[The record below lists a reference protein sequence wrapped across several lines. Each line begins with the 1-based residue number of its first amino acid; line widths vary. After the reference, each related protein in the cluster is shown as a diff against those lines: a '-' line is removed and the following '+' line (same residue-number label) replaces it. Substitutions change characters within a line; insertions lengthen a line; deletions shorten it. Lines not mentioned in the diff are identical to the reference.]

1 MAAAR
6 ERPSDVSPEET
17 RHAEHLTCGNPPL
30 RARPADALM
39 SGRADGCRKRGEGLE
54 VQVEA
59 GETENC
65 GHRGRGGS
73 QAQNAVQQPGAA
85 ADANQQGKPACIAEG
100 HPGQIDDDPAGTR
113 PQYAKKLLTQHG
125 YAREVQ
131 VTADRRDG
139 VTILTA
145 DGKRRGMKV
154 MIDFVR
160 RHDRPP
166 ISVPLRTRSPYA
178 QGGAGGSVSARE
190 TLSVIHIT
198 LRSRHADAA
207 LP

>member
-1 MAAAR
+1 MFSMRQTAR
-6 ERPSDVSPEET
+6 RWFVLACT
-17 RHAEHLTCGNPPL
+17 
-30 RARPADALM
+30 
-39 SGRADGCRKRGEGLE
+39 
-54 VQVEA
+54 
-59 GETENC
+59 
-65 GHRGRGGS
+65 
-73 QAQNAVQQPGAA
+73 
-85 ADANQQGKPACIAEG
+85 DANQHGKPACIAEG
-100 HPGQIDDDPAGTR
+100 HPGQVDDDPAGMR

-125 YAREVQ
+125 YARDVQ

-154 MIDFVR
+154 MIDFLR

-178 QGGAGGSVSARE
+178 QGSAGGSVSARE
-190 TLSVIHIT
+190 TLSVIRIPPVAG
-198 LRSRHADAA
+198 HADAA